1 MRRAQMMAAGFA
13 NAPGITITHR
23 MEQQHTRLGK
33 IARAAMIAS
42 ALVLAFAGG
51 WFLRERTAPQPR
63 QDQPRP
69 VAINTPSPSAADYKI
84 LQEAW
89 AKVQESFV
97 GQVPSD
103 TARNYGAIRGM
114 MTTLNDRYSVFVEPQ
129 SRSRERE
136 QLSGKFGGIGATL
149 RASEHGQIVLAPT
162 RGGPA
167 ERAGLQDGD
176 VLVAVDDVPLP
187 EKPDMDAAIARI
199 RGDAGTKIKLTVLRV
214 KDGKAQTV
222 DLSIT
227 RELINTP
234 STDWRVITQTAGL
247 PNGPAGLIAIHQFTE
262 RTGGEVK
269 QAIGELKAQG
279 AKAFVLDLR
288 DNGGGLLSA
297 AVDVASQFIESGVV
311 VQEKHRAG
319 DPSTLSVTGGG
330 LATQDKLVVLINGGT
345 ASASEIVAGALR
357 DHGRAKLIGE
367 KSFGK
372 GSVQLVY
379 DLSDGSSVHVTAA
392 KWLTPNGISLDG
404 NGLTPDVT
412 VPRAAAPA
420 HDDGDDD
427 AFQNDEGLD
436 SQLDIAV
443 DSITN

>member
-1 MRRAQMMAAGFA
+1 
-13 NAPGITITHR
+13 
-23 MEQQHTRLGK
+23 MEQQHTRLGRL
-33 IARAAMIAS
+33 ARAAMLAS

-51 WFLRERTAPQPR
+51 WFLRERTTPPAPQVA
-63 QDQPRP
+63 PRP
-69 VAINTPSPSAADYKI
+69 AAITPAAQTSDYKI

-97 GQVPSD
+97 GQVPTD

-149 RASEHGQIVLAPT
+149 RADEHGQIVLAPT

-167 ERAGLQDGD
+167 ERAGLQAGD

-187 EKPDMDAAIARI
+187 EKPEIDAAIARI
-199 RGDAGTKIKLTVLRV
+199 RGDAGVKVKLTVVRAQ
-214 KDGKAQTV
+214 DGKAQTV
-222 DLSIT
+222 ELVIT
-227 RELINTP
+227 REVIAVP
-234 STDWRVITQTAGL
+234 STDWRVITETAAA
-247 PNGPAGLIAIHQFTE
+247 PNGPVGLIAIHQFTE

-279 AKAFVLDLR
+279 AKSFVLDMR

-297 AVDVASQFIESGVV
+297 AIEVASQFIESGVV

-319 DPSTLSVTGGG
+319 EPSTLSVTGGG
-330 LATQDKLVVLINGGT
+330 LATQDPLAVLMNGGT

-404 NGLTPDVT
+404 NGLTPDET
-412 VPRAAAPA
+412 VPR
-420 HDDGDDD
+420 GDPRD
-427 AFQNDEGLD
+427 ADEQLKHALD
-436 SQLDIAV
+436 V
-443 DSITN
+443 ITGNK

>member
-1 MRRAQMMAAGFA
+1 
-13 NAPGITITHR
+13 
-23 MEQQHTRLGK
+23 MEQHTLRRLNTF
-33 IARAAMIAS
+33 ARAAMVIS

-63 QDQPRP
+63 QEPPRP
-69 VAINTPSPSAADYKI
+69 VAITPSPDASDTKI

-89 AKVQESFV
+89 GKVQDSFV

-103 TARNYGAIRGM
+103 TVRNYAAIRGM

-136 QLSGKFGGIGATL
+136 QLSGKFGGIGAGL
-149 RASEHGQIVLAPT
+149 RANEHGQIVLAPS

-167 ERAGLQDGD
+167 ERAGLLDGD
-176 VLVAVDDVPLP
+176 VLAAIDGVPLAD
-187 EKPDMDAAIARI
+187 KPDMDGVIARI
-199 RGDAGTKIKLTVLRV
+199 RGDAGTQVKLTVLRV

-222 DLSIT
+222 DLAIT
-227 RELINTP
+227 REDIVVP
-234 STDWRVITQTAGL
+234 STEWRVITQTASL
-247 PNGPAGLIAIHQFTE
+247 PSGPVGLIAIHQFTE

-269 QAIGELKAQG
+269 QAIGELKTQG

-297 AVDVASQFIESGVV
+297 AIDVASQFVASGVV
-311 VQEKHRAG
+311 VQEKHRTG

-330 LATQDKLVVLINGGT
+330 LAANDKIVVLINGGT

-379 DLSDGSSVHVTAA
+379 DLSDGSSVHVTTA
-392 KWLTPNGISLDG
+392 KWFTPNGASLDG

-412 VPRAAAPA
+412 VPRSAALD

-427 AFQNDEGLD
+427 AFQTDAGLD
-436 SQLDIAV
+436 AQLDTAV